1 MKETRREGQQNPLV
15 HEGDSP
21 DPLDSNEKADEKVE
35 VRQPSGD
42 DAPAARD

>member
-1 MKETRREGQQNPLV
+1 MIEVRSEGQQNPLV

-35 VRQPSGD
+35 VQQPSGD
-42 DAPAARD
+42 EAPAHTD